1 MLQDPHLTAIFE
13 SSTFQPD
20 PEGDSFVALAALH
33 DPSLFSNPVEAT
45 AYDASAPVSPT
56 ALEMNMSHRG
66 RGRALR
72 WSDEHG
78 RVPTRAT
85 SREPSLARSVCSA
98 SWSRRAGAKGEARCA
113 PSPVQVRLLG
123 LTCLDYSVSVQPE
136 SVSSSPI
143 APAIL
148 TNNASPPP
156 AHHGR
161 RRSLTMTAQ
170 PTQHTFSA
178 AVSELTRL
186 ASASPPT
193 SRGVPL
199 APSLSPPASPRR
211 RAPFERR
218 HSNLSLT
225 TDAATLSGGK
235 TDDFGLHRSPSS
247 PSSLGNKRT
256 HYGSLASLSRYLD
269 TGRRLSA
276 PSLLEDADTSRATT
290 PTVPSPSSAAP
301 AQRSS
306 THLDLRNFAAGS
318 YHVFVSS
325 FSHLPQLYHHDRKA
339 PSPISPT
346 SPSAPLSPV
355 EPKPRSWD
363 DVKALNVRF
372 RPSSHATSPVS
383 PVSVPID
390 VDSRTSTTA
399 GALNAWVLGLT
410 DLSLGGSREWDP
422 RLTSNDVDQPSSSA
436 RRRGRSNR
444 RWPVVTTRMGS
455 PPTVEVEFR
464 DGRRWD
470 FDPSGMEQDEVRCPS
485 LIPLRARMILA
496 FWRRGGL
503 GQLTVCC
510 RADYAHCARTE
521 CAELDSQ
528 ARHHYLCYLTTL
540 RRVMTLFSPLVEL
553 PFLVFHIHQLKHTCC
568 L

>member
-1 MLQDPHLTAIFE
+1 MSTEDGAGGDEVSDPPTELQDPHLTAASD
-13 SSTFQPD
+13 SSALQPD

-33 DPSLFSNPVEAT
+33 DPSLFSNPVEESAH
-45 AYDASAPVSPT
+45 DASAPVSPT

-78 RVPTRAT
+78 RVPARAT
-85 SREPSLARSVCSA
+85 SREPSLARSLCSA
-98 SWSRRAGAKGEARCA
+98 SWSRRAGGAKGEA
-113 PSPVQVRLLG
+113 
-123 LTCLDYSVSVQPE
+123 SVSVQPE
-136 SVSSSPI
+136 SVSSLPI

-148 TNNASPPP
+148 TNNASPQP
-156 AHHGR
+156 AHHSR
-161 RRSLTMTAQ
+161 RRSFTVAAP

-178 AVSELTRL
+178 AVTELTRL
-186 ASASPPT
+186 ASVSPPT

-199 APSLSPPASPRR
+199 APSLSPPSSPRR
-211 RAPFERR
+211 RVPFERR
-218 HSNLSLT
+218 YSNLAFS
-225 TDAATLSGGK
+225 TDAASLSGGK
-235 TDDFGLHRSPSS
+235 TDKFGLHRSPSS
-247 PSSLGNKRT
+247 PSSLGSKRT

-276 PSLLEDADTSRATT
+276 PSLLEDEDTSRATT
-290 PTVPSPSSAAP
+290 PTIPSPSSAAP

-318 YHVFVSS
+318 YHAFVSS

-363 DVKALNVRF
+363 NVKALNVRF

-383 PVSVPID
+383 PVSVPVD

-422 RLTSNDVDQPSSSA
+422 RSTSNDVDQPSSSA

-464 DGRRWD
+464 DGGRWD
-470 FDPSGMEQDEVRCPS
+470 FDPSGMEQEEIMRTVLAPS
-485 LIPLRARMILA
+485 V
-496 FWRRGGL
+496 
-503 GQLTVCC
+503 Q
-510 RADYAHCARTE
+510 
-521 CAELDSQ
+521 S
-528 ARHHYLCYLTTL
+528 
-540 RRVMTLFSPLVEL
+540 
-553 PFLVFHIHQLKHTCC
+553 
-568 L
+568 